1 MDILSVCRR
10 VLSIP
15 TVKLLVREEKWK
27 GELADTT
34 VLILVQIM
42 IWNLHYFSEIFS
54 KKYFFFFFFPP

>member
-10 VLSIP
+10 LLSIP

-54 KKYFFFFFFPP
+54 KKYFSFFFSP